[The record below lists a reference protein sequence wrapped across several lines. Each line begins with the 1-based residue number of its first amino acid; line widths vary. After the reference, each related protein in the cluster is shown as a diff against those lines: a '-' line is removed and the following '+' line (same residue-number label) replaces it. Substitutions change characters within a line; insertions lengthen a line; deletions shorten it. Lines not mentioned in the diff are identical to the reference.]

1 MAPRFV
7 RFHEPIPPL
16 TLGELLIRRR
26 HELGLTREEL
36 AQLLGPR
43 WTAGDVR
50 RLETSQTIMPSWIRL
65 QVLSSALGIPI
76 ETLLSG
82 IFETEPPQ
90 M

>member
-26 HELGLTREEL
+26 QELGLTRGEL
-36 AQLLGPR
+36 AQLLGSR
-43 WTAGDVR
+43 WTAADVR

-65 QVLSSALGIPI
+65 QVLSSALGLPI
-76 ETLLSG
+76 DTLLSG
-82 IFETEPPQ
+82 VFEPEPPQ

>member
-26 HELGLTREEL
+26 QELGLTRREL
-36 AQLLGPR
+36 AELLGHR
-43 WTAGDVR
+43 WSAADVR

-65 QVLSSALGIPI
+65 QVLSSALGLPI
-76 ETLLSG
+76 DTLISG
-82 IFETEPPQ
+82 VFEPEPPQ
-90 M
+90 T

>member
-26 HELGLTREEL
+26 QELGLTRDEL

-43 WTAGDVR
+43 WTAADVR

-65 QVLSSALGIPI
+65 QILSSALGLPI
-76 ETLLSG
+76 DTLLSG
-82 IFETEPPQ
+82 VFEPEPPQ